1 PKTSII
7 CSPMTSLKTS
17 IKTITY
23 LSDIGCLEIQGAS
36 LKIKPSE
43 WCEQYTVFP
52 DGPLAQQKTKLFSF
66 QVEPLNATVDP
77 SVQKI
82 CLMSSAQ
89 LLKTTILQ
97 NAMLYRM
104 ANKPSHMIFA
114 GSSGSTVKK
123 FRTGKWMDTINAC
136 PNLQALITDKSDKNA
151 VNDLHTQQNVDVTN
165 GAIVIHTQ
173 RLKSDPGGNLLS

>member
-1 PKTSII
+1 MKILNQ
-7 CSPMTSLKTS
+7 SLKS
-17 IKTITY
+17 I
-23 LSDIGCLEIQGAS
+23 LPPP
-36 LKIKPSE
+36 KIKPSE

-136 PNLQALITDKSDKNA
+136 PNLQALITDKS
-151 VNDLHTQQNVDVTN
+151 
-165 GAIVIHTQ
+165 G
-173 RLKSDPGGNLLS
+173 

>member
-1 PKTSII
+1 
-7 CSPMTSLKTS
+7 
-17 IKTITY
+17 
-23 LSDIGCLEIQGAS
+23 
-36 LKIKPSE
+36 
-43 WCEQYTVFP
+43 
-52 DGPLAQQKTKLFSF
+52 
-66 QVEPLNATVDP
+66 
-77 SVQKI
+77 
-82 CLMSSAQ
+82 
-89 LLKTTILQ
+89 ILQ

>member
-1 PKTSII
+1 MMKILNQ
-7 CSPMTSLKTS
+7 SLKS
-17 IKTITY
+17 I
-23 LSDIGCLEIQGAS
+23 LPPP
-36 LKIKPSE
+36 KIKPSE

-104 ANKPSHMIFA
+104 VDLPLYFQTS
-114 GSSGSTVKK
+114 V
-123 FRTGKWMDTINAC
+123 
-136 PNLQALITDKSDKNA
+136 IT
-151 VNDLHTQQNVDVTN
+151 
-165 GAIVIHTQ
+165 
-173 RLKSDPGGNLLS
+173 

>member
-1 PKTSII
+1 MSTKNSQKKMMKILNQ
-7 CSPMTSLKTS
+7 SLKS
-17 IKTITY
+17 I
-23 LSDIGCLEIQGAS
+23 LPPP
-36 LKIKPSE
+36 KIKPSE

-173 RLKSDPGGNLLS
+173 RLKSDPGG

>member
-1 PKTSII
+1 MMKILNQ
-7 CSPMTSLKTS
+7 SLKS
-17 IKTITY
+17 I
-23 LSDIGCLEIQGAS
+23 LPPP
-36 LKIKPSE
+36 KIKPSE

-136 PNLQALITDKSDKNA
+136 PNLQALITDKSHKNA
-151 VNDLHTQQNVDVTN
+151 VNDLHTQQNVDGTKTYFVNLNSSQSLRSLTVP
-165 GAIVIHTQ
+165 AIFIDELSGV
-173 RLKSDPGGNLLS
+173 DPEQDEGNPYHS

>member
-1 PKTSII
+1 
-7 CSPMTSLKTS
+7 
-17 IKTITY
+17 
-23 LSDIGCLEIQGAS
+23 
-36 LKIKPSE
+36 
-43 WCEQYTVFP
+43 
-52 DGPLAQQKTKLFSF
+52 
-66 QVEPLNATVDP
+66 
-77 SVQKI
+77 
-82 CLMSSAQ
+82 MSSAQ

-151 VNDLHTQQNVDVTN
+151 VNDLHTQQNVDGIAATN
-165 GAIVIHTQ
+165 DGCMKTRKHCMTSG
-173 RLKSDPGGNLLS
+173 RLFQKTS